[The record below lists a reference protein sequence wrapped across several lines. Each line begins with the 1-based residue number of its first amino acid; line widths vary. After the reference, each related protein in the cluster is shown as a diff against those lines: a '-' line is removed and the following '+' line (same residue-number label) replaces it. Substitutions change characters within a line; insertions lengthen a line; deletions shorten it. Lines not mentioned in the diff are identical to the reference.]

1 MIHRLP
7 SHSSVVR
14 PPNLCLLHVFPINL
28 FIFFDNFTDD
38 GHDKPKPRE
47 GKPPLPIT
55 EYKCLIRAQSKS
67 KKLSTVVNQNEI
79 MKFMEAYGKVMKT
92 SMDGLKKVKKLKTK
106 SKVAHG

>member
-1 MIHRLP
+1 MII
-7 SHSSVVR
+7 
-14 PPNLCLLHVFPINL
+14 FPA
-28 FIFFDNFTDD
+28 DD

-47 GKPPLPIT
+47 GKPPLPIS